1 MILRAILLVALAAA
15 GATAIVLGA
24 ASARGVDD
32 QRAHERSEALADE
45 RAARLAQALDER
57 EGRAI
62 AMASFL
68 CQRLAE
74 GEPVDAQRGL
84 GGALGMDVVRVAR
97 PSQPGGASVA
107 QLVFTEEGPALVA
120 RCAVETPD
128 GAREVLAGW
137 DTARLS
143 LDRQAPTAFAPVGGA
158 PGDLPPGASLR
169 RVRRIEGWQTEPRE
183 LVTWALRVAPVRDR
197 SLEWIALSAIALLTI
212 AGLFAMRRR
221 SDGQLEAA
229 VARIG
234 RGDLDVTLDGHGAT
248 VSAFNRMTRELRDA
262 RTRLARAER
271 IAAWRDIARRI
282 AHEIKNPLTPIKM
295 AMETARKTHARKHP
309 DFDEIFDEST
319 RTVLEEVNRLEHIVT
334 EFSRFARLPR
344 PNPES
349 LNVRE
354 VVEKVVAMHDLDPAH
369 ATLPEAAKGVRV
381 ELALGQSKFPEVR
394 ADKEQLTQVL
404 VNLVQNACDAA
415 REKHGETGGR
425 VVVALDAIEN
435 AGVRVT
441 ISDNGPGIPKEER
454 GRVLEPYY
462 TTKAHGTGLG
472 MAIVDRIVSD
482 HGGSLG
488 IEDAALGGAAIV
500 VTLRREG
507 PPEEA
512 EATVG

>member
-1 MILRAILLVALAAA
+1 VIARALALLALAAA
-15 GATAIVLGA
+15 FGAGIVLTA
-24 ASARGVDD
+24 ASARDEATH
-32 QRAHERSEALADE
+32 RAHERAEALADE
-45 RAARLAQALDER
+45 RAAALGRSFESVDAADPSGAARQTLATALVRGD
-57 EGRAI
+57 
-62 AMASFL
+62 
-68 CQRLAE
+68 
-74 GEPVDAQRGL
+74 EPV
-84 GGALGMDVVRVAR
+84 
-97 PSQPGGASVA
+97 
-107 QLVFTEEGPALVA
+107 ALVA
-120 RCAVETPD
+120 I
-128 GAREVLAGW
+128 GA
-137 DTARLS
+137 
-143 LDRQAPTAFAPVGGA
+143 APA
-158 PGDLPPGASLR
+158 DLPTGASLR
-169 RVRRIEGWQTEPRE
+169 RVTRVGDRDFI
-183 LVTWALRVAPVRDR
+183 TWAVPEAVAQGRT
-197 SLEWIALSAIALLTI
+197 LEWIALAGVGALTLAAMI
-212 AGLFAMRRR
+212 LLFLSRGSGHDR
-221 SDGQLEAA
+221 QLEAA

-234 RGDLDVTLDGHGAT
+234 KGDLDVTLDGNGAT

-319 RTVLEEVNRLEHIVT
+319 KTVLEEVNRLEHIVT

-344 PNPES
+344 PDATS
-349 LNVRE
+349 LNARE

-381 ELALGQSKFPEVR
+381 ELSLGQSKFPEVR
-394 ADKEQLTQVL
+394 ADREQLTQVL

-425 VVVALDAIEN
+425 VVVDLAATDD
-435 AGVRVT
+435 AGVRIT
-441 ISDNGPGIPKEER
+441 ISDNGPGIPTEER
-454 GRVLEPYY
+454 SRILEPYY

-482 HGGSLG
+482 HGGSLV
-488 IEDAALGGAAIV
+488 IDDSKLGGAAIV

-512 EATVG
+512 DGSAVGP